1 MWQVREQHI
10 VKNEK
15 EEARGEENAG
25 ILINYS
31 NNDTVENKTYL
42 KKLLS

>member
-1 MWQVREQHI
+1 MWQVREQHV

-15 EEARGEENAG
+15 EVARREENAG

-31 NNDTVENKTYL
+31 NTDTVENKTYL